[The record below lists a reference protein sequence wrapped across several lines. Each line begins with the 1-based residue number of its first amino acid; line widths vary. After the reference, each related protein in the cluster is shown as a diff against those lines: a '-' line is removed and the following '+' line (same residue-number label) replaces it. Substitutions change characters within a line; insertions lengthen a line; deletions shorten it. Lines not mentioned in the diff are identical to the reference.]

1 MTWKLENALSTG
13 LGSTATVDV
22 MFVKTATAQSAQY
35 VTRHYLQQD
44 YRLRAR
50 VASTG
55 VNATASI
62 IAEVLV

>member
-1 MTWKLENALSTG
+1 M
-13 LGSTATVDV
+13 GSTATVDV